1 MEKCKEDISNY
12 IEDKSSIIKDYG
24 INLEVE
30 KKAAAEL
37 MRRIQKLTREELKE
51 KVQILSQ
58 VDDRIRGYDASLTE
72 LIGMTG
78 RVQENMNRI
87 REESAFVEGV
97 VKRLGEIREKVEGAE
112 DEISSISQ
120 ELDAIGLRFEKD
132 NTDMLEKAAEMVV
145 SETRS
150 AIHGLDA
157 RLSREEER
165 ITEIFATAVEKA
177 GGRAEKVEEAALAKL
192 RGQAE
197 ERLGRIKT
205 GFEDNLKSL
214 QELVKTNRDEIQELI
229 KCDKE
234 EWTTEIAAINAQKEA
249 YSAAAKQSKDEW
261 NRQAE
266 ELRGELDKHRDEWKE
281 LCDNTGLDITAAAE
295 ERLGRIKTG
304 FEDNLK
310 SLQELVKTNQDEIQ
324 ELIKRDK
331 EEWTTEIAAI
341 NAQKEAYSA
350 AAKQSKDEWNR
361 QAEELRGELDKH
373 RDEWKELCDN
383 TGLDITTAVEE
394 RLGRIK
400 TGFEDKLKSVQD
412 FVETNQDEMQERIE
426 RDKEEWK
433 TETDEMDG
441 RKKTY
446 LEDVKRYREE
456 WESQAE
462 ELAAFMKRQVAETT
476 ASIIEQDEDLRGE
489 IAKHREEWKTLY
501 NDTGLDIAAAVEER
515 LDGYRLA
522 QEERLNQLA
531 NITDNSDRLEEEL
544 RLALEGAATRVKGE
558 FARVEHEMCDA
569 WESTSSEYKNNLQAL
584 RGELS
589 EIEVGLSKIREM
601 AYESMSGKLKTFED
615 EFLADIS
622 KRGAETSE
630 QLDAWQEAFNSKL
643 EAITT
648 DAETRRRKAEI
659 KITDEM
665 KKDFADLSEN
675 LMSNLES
682 LKTHAASFE
691 ERATREMREAN
702 EERRLLSEQLEQSL
716 TEAKKTMEEVRQES
730 TAMSKAFERSG
741 ALKKELD
748 LHDDKL
754 SDTTERL
761 SQLNTDV
768 TKFES
773 QFAQMKHLEDDINAR
788 ITRFTAEKRRIEG
801 IESDF
806 NNLLRTA
813 KSVEEKLA
821 QVSNSDDTLQAV
833 QVKIRQLDDAMKDA
847 EEKFQRVERKT
858 QTMQETNEGIDRNF
872 RILQES
878 EQLINRLDGT
888 VGVIKTDM
896 EAIRRSVEVLSAEN
910 ERTLEA
916 AEKLSTLDDSIKWL
930 EDRIDEMN
938 KAREMVTRLATELR
952 ELDDSARSQLK
963 MTRSLLKQP
972 GGRPGK
978 ASDDGAPPP
987 RDRDNII
994 RLRRQ
999 GWDIDEIARS
1009 MGIAKGEVELILELA
1024 PKDL

>member
-1 MEKCKEDISNY
+1 MFEVGHLLTLGIALVLIIFFRLLDKSNRSHRTVRKYVEKCKEDISNY

-229 KCDKE
+229 KC
-234 EWTTEIAAINAQKEA
+234 
-249 YSAAAKQSKDEW
+249 
-261 NRQAE
+261 
-266 ELRGELDKHRDEWKE
+266 
-281 LCDNTGLDITAAAE
+281 
-295 ERLGRIKTG
+295 
-304 FEDNLK
+304 
-310 SLQELVKTNQDEIQ
+310 
-324 ELIKRDK
+324 DK